1 MTQVAEAPQ
10 QKEKT
15 TKIERSR
22 HELLGKENKKGQI
35 YTDVNDI
42 FYGSEQTPNFLTG
55 SEVIRAAIKVAS
67 VGTSVA
73 YPITPQSEAAA
84 LIGELY
90 AEGYLDEYFRGESEF
105 AVMGQCAGAAFGGH
119 RVFTTTAG
127 PGTLRAMENFPMWA
141 GSRLP
146 IQVCVTCRGINS
158 PLSIQPDTLEMHYLL
173 ETGMLVW
180 HAETA
185 QDLFDFILKGFIVAE
200 QPDVHVPIATC
211 CDGFFVTHTKDTVNL
226 PSDKLTLTPYDPY
239 RNPQPVMDMET
250 APIRMMRDPFVMKS
264 NYISYATHASWQ
276 QEVHAA
282 VERSRKHTIGLLGGL
297 IDEINT
303 DRKILIVTSGTAVSQ
318 SREAIRL
325 LEEQGI
331 EVGLV
336 KIKTI
341 RPFPTEE
348 IRKATANAEHIF
360 VPEFNVAGWLAR
372 EIKAILPDNERVYA
386 GPHVMGGMT
395 MPCEFIVDE
404 IKRIINHRTPVVW
417 QGVKEFRK

>member
-10 QKEKT
+10 QKEKI
-15 TKIERSR
+15 TKIIRST
-22 HELLGKENKKGQI
+22 HELLGQENRKGQV

-42 FYGSEQTPNFLTG
+42 FYGSEQKPVFFTG
-55 SEVIRAAIKVAS
+55 SEVIKEAIRRAS

-105 AVMGQCAGAAFGGH
+105 AVMGQCAGASFGGH

-146 IQVCVTCRGINS
+146 IQVCVTCRGVNS

-211 CDGFFVTHTKDTVNL
+211 CDGFFVTHTKDTVEL

-239 RNPQPVMDMET
+239 KSPVTCMDMES

-282 VERSRKHTIGLLGGL
+282 VERSRKHTIRLLDGL
-297 IDEINT
+297 IDTMNI
-303 DRKILIVTSGTAVSQ
+303 DRKILIVGSGTAVSQ

-325 LEEQGI
+325 MEQEGI

-348 IRKATANAEHIF
+348 IREATANAEHIF

-372 EIKAILPDNERVYA
+372 EIKAVLPDNGRVYT
-386 GPHVMGGMT
+386 GPHVAGGMT
-395 MPCEFIVDE
+395 MPSEVIVSE
-404 IKRIINHRTPVVW
+404 IKRVIGHRTAVFM
-417 QGVKEFRK
+417 GGSK